1 MPHLIPLALA
11 LIGLLALAPMAQAE
25 TPARKA
31 LGFGHF
37 LNNDALGDGRDR
49 WQSGSYTMSWLR
61 GPGWSGSLPRQP
73 FEILE
78 YRLSGAVIAPSRLQS
93 LRGDRRYVGKSSLS
107 IHTPFALGAGTE
119 ADLGFGLVW
128 TGPANGISDLQR
140 ALHDLLGEPRPR
152 AAQTQLPN
160 HIYPMV
166 SAEIARPMALGRAEL
181 RPFVEARAGDE
192 KLVRLG
198 ADLAF
203 GQRESGAL
211 WRRDEITGQRYVGI
225 GGTGGDGTAFVIGAD
240 VAHVFDSVYLPADWG
255 AAPEPTRTRLR
266 AGVSTRLGRVGL
278 FYGLTWLSPEFIGQ
292 SEGQM
297 VGSLRLRLRF

>member
-1 MPHLIPLALA
+1 MPRLIPLAFA
-11 LIGLLALAPMAQAE
+11 LLGLLALAPAAPAE
-25 TPARKA
+25 PRP

-37 LNNDALGDGRDR
+37 LNNDVLGDGKDR
-49 WQSGSYTMSWLR
+49 WQTGSYTMSWLR
-61 GPGWSGSLPRQP
+61 GPQWQGQLPAQP

-78 YRLSGAVIAPSRLQS
+78 YRLSGAVIAPSRLKS
-93 LRGDRRYVGKSSLS
+93 LRGDRRYVGKAAFS

-140 ALHDLLGEPRPR
+140 ALHDLLDEPPPR

-181 RPFVEARAGDE
+181 RPFLEARAGDE
-192 KLVRLG
+192 KLLRVG

-203 GQRESGAL
+203 GQRERGAL
-211 WRRDEITGQRYVGI
+211 WRRDEITGHRYVGI
-225 GGTGGDGTAFVIGAD
+225 GGTDAGGTAFVVGAD
-240 VAHVFDSVYLPADWG
+240 VAHVFDSAYLPGGWEVQ
-255 AAPEPTRTRLR
+255 PEQTRSRLR

-278 FYGLTWLSPEFIGQ
+278 FYGLTWLSREFVGQ
-292 SEGQM
+292 PEGQL
-297 VGSLRLRLRF
+297 VGSVRLRLRF